1 MLNMITAVNWETSSQ
16 FCVCVRHTGR
26 VVKDVINMG
35 SYNYLGFAENTG
47 ACADAAIESTQ
58 KYGAGVGSTRCEIG
72 KGQRNFTEKAFR
84 TCHLRVL
91 LLKKMGVHDQ
101 NVHFIT
107 VAPTLTVIFYAVHQ
121 RPKA

>member
-1 MLNMITAVNWETSSQ
+1 MLNMITAVNCETWSQ

-91 LLKKMGVHDQ
+91 EFMIRMFILLQ
-101 NVHFIT
+101 LL
-107 VAPTLTVIFYAVHQ
+107 PVIFYAVHR